1 MKDEDEYSNYIA
13 NKTTNKKFVYS
24 IHKYTNLHYHQSE
37 VSSKLL
43 NRTNDKIIFH
53 KLISNFD
60 LIDSY
65 RYFHPHTKI
74 FSFSH
79 LDPISRLDRIYITS
93 TLIPNISQTS
103 YQPNALS
110 DHNNF
115 PSIKIKIPQ
124 TFSFKS
130 SHWKLNESIL
140 SISCNNFSIKY
151 FISNLLPP
159 LNPIQQPLIW
169 WDKQKRKI
177 KHHIITLSKIQK
189 KKTQTQQNILK
200 TKLQV
205 AQT

>member
-1 MKDEDEYSNYIA
+1 M
-13 NKTTNKKFVYS
+13 
-24 IHKYTNLHYHQSE
+24 
-37 VSSKLL
+37 
-43 NRTNDKIIFH
+43 
-53 KLISNFD
+53 SNFD

-65 RYFHPHTKI
+65 RHFHPHTNI

-79 LDPISRLDRIYITS
+79 LDPISRLDRIYTSS

-103 YQPNALS
+103 YQANALS
-110 DHNNF
+110 DYNNF
-115 PSIKIKIPQ
+115 PSIIIKIPQ
-124 TFSFKS
+124 ISSFKS

-151 FISNLLPP
+151 FITNLLPP

-169 WDKQKRKI
+169 WDKQKKI
-177 KHHIITLSKIQK
+177 NYHIITVSKIQK

-205 AQT
+205 AQTQGLHTQIHLINNQKDQIKQHQQMGTQIRSRLPPFSVLMDPLL